1 MFWCGARAGRE
12 FTIGTH
18 RIELIAAKN
27 CDLRGNRRFSFGVD
41 GNTVEISI
49 SRLEQRQ
56 QPVRMAAGLPSEYA
70 SLVLGQ
76 VEQMLVRPSEVVKR
90 GQLLCRISSSKM
102 DLQVVAREDGRVGFA
117 LGEGQRVVPGALV
130 VTVE

>member
-1 MFWCGARAGRE
+1 
-12 FTIGTH
+12 
-18 RIELIAAKN
+18 
-27 CDLRGNRRFSFGVD
+27 
-41 GNTVEISI
+41 
-49 SRLEQRQ
+49 
-56 QPVRMAAGLPSEYA
+56 MAAGLPSEYA